1 MGIINIEKFLAKY
14 LKGEAGEEIVIK
26 SLISIL
32 QHSNENYYLIPKAK
46 FQNTNIIYEIDILL
60 IHPMLGIYIIE
71 VKNWKSLDN
80 IDENNSPFNQ
90 ASKYKNIILSMLN
103 ENFNRTPIN
112 VEMRAIFPNISKSDA
127 SNYFDKNKYYA
138 NMDIVSFFKED
149 LQDKNS
155 FKHFFKSTTR
165 VIPSH
170 DDFIKLSAL
179 LVPTKIIQNNDVIP
193 VITKDEILFFDNK
206 QLSALNG
213 YNGDFRIVR
222 GVAGTGKTII
232 LINFVNQIL
241 GKNLDKTFLILCF
254 NKNLENEIKNSFDTQ
269 NSNIKVMS
277 ILSFLW
283 KIGFPF
289 FEVGIHKNT
298 TIDEQYKIFESNQAL
313 IKFNECLIKY
323 LQTQNIDFVLCDE
336 TQDMPSGFMR
346 LLYERIKNCIFFIDE
361 AQKFYP
367 FTMNSIADIFHH
379 PKFKNKVFMKGKIE
393 NLYNVYRTPS
403 NIATCALEIL
413 NKDINLNNY
422 YKNTAFYLKNDLLS
436 DINCILQSGNIDLI
450 YKDEIFEIIKN
461 LPLNDDSIILVYNK
475 LNLEEIQSKLNMLKR
490 TDIKVMT
497 MQGIKGL
504 EAQNIILYRFVNFAN
519 MIFNNQK
526 ELLYKQIYTLL
537 TRARENLYID
547 ITNEPQSKEIAE
559 ILDII
564 KSYANQSKEIKS
576 IEQKP
581 DNKEFE
587 LNLAKIRPILDDAKE
602 NLKSAASEIFLAVSR
617 LFSKS

>member
-1 MGIINIEKFLAKY
+1 M
-14 LKGEAGEEIVIK
+14 
-26 SLISIL
+26 
-32 QHSNENYYLIPKAK
+32 
-46 FQNTNIIYEIDILL
+46 
-60 IHPMLGIYIIE
+60 
-71 VKNWKSLDN
+71 
-80 IDENNSPFNQ
+80 
-90 ASKYKNIILSMLN
+90 
-103 ENFNRTPIN
+103 
-112 VEMRAIFPNISKSDA
+112 
-127 SNYFDKNKYYA
+127 
-138 NMDIVSFFKED
+138 
-149 LQDKNS
+149 
-155 FKHFFKSTTR
+155 
-165 VIPSH
+165 
-170 DDFIKLSAL
+170 
-179 LVPTKIIQNNDVIP
+179 
-193 VITKDEILFFDNK
+193 
-206 QLSALNG
+206 
-213 YNGDFRIVR
+213 
-222 GVAGTGKTII
+222 
-232 LINFVNQIL
+232 
-241 GKNLDKTFLILCF
+241 
-254 NKNLENEIKNSFDTQ
+254 
-269 NSNIKVMS
+269 
-277 ILSFLW
+277 
-283 KIGFPF
+283 
-289 FEVGIHKNT
+289 
-298 TIDEQYKIFESNQAL
+298 
-313 IKFNECLIKY
+313 
-323 LQTQNIDFVLCDE
+323 LCDE

-450 YKDEIFEIIKN
+450 CKDEIFEIIKN
-461 LPLNDDSIILVYNK
+461 LPLNSDSIILVYNK
-475 LNLEEIQSKLNMLKR
+475 LNLEEIQSKLNMLNR

-564 KSYANQSKEIKS
+564 KSYANQSNQEIKS

-587 LNLAKIRPILDDAKE
+587 LNLAKIRPILDDTKE